1 MRKTKELLVLFIICL
16 FFSLIFQMSAKRVYA
31 ESKNDV
37 TLNFDGAT
45 IEDDGAAFYPDLGRI
60 LLLKDDV
67 AINITNNMKIDLNE
81 AKYEIQVIGYYT
93 VVGEPDSVFDN
104 KNKKICL
111 SINDWYYGLNK
122 NCGVIEF
129 NTNKFSGNL
138 NIKLI
143 EYNGVKVNTRV
154 ENVYDNITSTGTI
167 DLTNDK
173 TFVID
178 FDKND
183 ELTNGLKLFADVE
196 KTLYYKNNN
205 GSLIKTD
212 DENEAVIKIVGN
224 KSENKAILS
233 AVNIKDKKEEKF
245 KGLYTKYTG
254 SKLQYDGTIEDV
266 INETRT
272 DYYTKCTYDFTFKYA
287 DENSNQKEYTFIEGA
302 NQIYT
307 IDESKDA
314 TFKIDADYKL
324 FANKIYVD
332 NKLLDVSNYNSKSG
346 STIIILKDEYLKTLS
361 IGKHTL
367 KVAFSDGKNAVTN
380 FEIKSKQANINVD
393 NNNENN
399 EEQENSIINN
409 NAESTN
415 IQKENNSTNPKTGDN
430 IITNIILFVGAI
442 IAILSLAI
450 VNKNR
455 KRK

>member
-1 MRKTKELLVLFIICL
+1 MRKTKELLILCISCMLALF
-16 FFSLIFQMSAKRVYA
+16 IFQMTTNKAYA
-31 ESKNDV
+31 ETKNEV
-37 TLNFDGAT
+37 ILNFDGG
-45 IEDDGAAFYPDLGRI
+45 IIHDGYVEYSKAGKIQLFKGDEL
-60 LLLKDDV
+60 V
-67 AINITNNMKIDLNE
+67 ANISNNMTIDLNE
-81 AKYEIQVIGYYT
+81 ADYNFVIKEDQSENTGST
-93 VVGEPDSVFDN
+93 IVSQIVR
-104 KNKKICL
+104 L
-111 SINDWYYGLNK
+111 SINNKYYSLTNSTFK
-122 NCGVIEF
+122 LESSKF
-129 NTNKFSGNL
+129 NGTL
-138 NIKLI
+138 NIKLTRA
-143 EYNGVKVNTRV
+143 NTVVNTKV
-154 ENVYDNITSTGTI
+154 ENVYDNITSTGII
-167 DLTNDK
+167 DLTNNK
-173 TFVID
+173 TYVID
-178 FDKND
+178 FSKDD
-183 ELTNGLKLFADVE
+183 ELTKGLKMFADLE
-196 KTLYYKNNN
+196 KTLYYKRSNE
-205 GSLIKTD
+205 SLLLT
-212 DENEAVIKIVGN
+212 ENESEAVIKIVGN
-224 KSENKAILS
+224 KSENKAVLS
-233 AVNIKDKKEEKF
+233 AVNVNGKKEEKF

-254 SKLQYDGTIEDV
+254 SKLQYDGTVDGV

-430 IITNIILFVGAI
+430 VIVYFALFTITILLIITLVIIN
-442 IAILSLAI
+442 
-450 VNKNR
+450 NK
-455 KRK
+455 KRKKLRKH